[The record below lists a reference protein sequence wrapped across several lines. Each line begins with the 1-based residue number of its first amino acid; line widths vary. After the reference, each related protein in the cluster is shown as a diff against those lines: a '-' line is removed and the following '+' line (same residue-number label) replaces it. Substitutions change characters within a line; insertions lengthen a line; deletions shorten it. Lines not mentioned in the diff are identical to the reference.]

1 MKKTLVFAL
10 TAFAAFSFANAA
22 QAQDGDLAAG
32 EKVFKKCKACHQVGE
47 GAKKKVG
54 PVLNNVI
61 GAKAGAG
68 EGFKYSAAMVEA
80 GANGMI
86 WTEENLQG
94 YLEKPRT
101 FIPKNK
107 MAFAGLKKPED
118 RVNVIVYLKQF
129 SETPPAQ

>member
-10 TAFAAFSFANAA
+10 TAFAAFWFANAV
-22 QAQDGDLAAG
+22 QAQDGDPAAG

-54 PVLNNVI
+54 PILNNVI
-61 GAKAGAG
+61 GAKAGAR

-80 GANGMI
+80 GENGMV
-86 WTEENLQG
+86 WTDENLQG

-118 RVNVIVYLKQF
+118 RVNVLVYLKQF